1 MKRIRRK
8 QPFLAVDC
16 IINYQGKI
24 LLIERKNY
32 PYGWALVGG
41 FVEYGETTE
50 KAIKREV
57 KEEVGLRL
65 KNLKLFGVYSHPK
78 RDPRGHCVS
87 IVYAA
92 NGVGKIKVS
101 SDAKNYGLFDINKLP
116 KNLAFDHKKIL
127 MDYKKSYFH
136 TLI

>member
-1 MKRIRRK
+1 MKKKFKIK

-16 IINYQGKI
+16 IINYKNKL

-32 PYGWALVGG
+32 PFGWALVGG

-50 KAIKREV
+50 QAIKREV

-65 KNLKLFGVYSHPK
+65 KNLKLFNVYSHPK

-87 IVYAA
+87 IVYTAL
-92 NGVGKIKVS
+92 GVGKIKVS
-101 SDAKNYGLFDINKLP
+101 SDAKNYGLFELTKLP
-116 KNLAFDHKKIL
+116 SKMAFDHKKIL
-127 MDYKKSYFH
+127 NDYLKSLKK
-136 TLI
+136 